1 MREGK
6 ENDEI
11 RESSFR
17 YPCNRRGGWTF
28 VETSGDGGDGAARL
42 RRGENTH
49 GRLLA
54 RPLSVL
60 CSESAFLSA
69 YREELY
75 QTDKA
80 KSELLQFGNI

>member
-1 MREGK
+1 M
-6 ENDEI
+6 
-11 RESSFR
+11 
-17 YPCNRRGGWTF
+17 
-28 VETSGDGGDGAARL
+28 ETPGDGGDGAARL
-42 RRGENTH
+42 RRGKNTH

-75 QTDKA
+75 KTDKA